1 MKKAPKKLPIL
12 LASFLLPACVLTAA
26 LALTGVTPFGSR
38 SLGVQDMSN
47 QYLAFLASLRD
58 MLSGR
63 ASFLYLPSMALGGSM
78 TGVTAYY
85 LISPLN
91 LICCLFPREK
101 LLTAVTV
108 VYILRTGLCG
118 VTMALYVGQRRG
130 WSWRLTI
137 PALGYAL
144 MGYMSAYSINYQW
157 HDCIILLPIVALG
170 AARVAEGRRPWTYI
184 LSLAGAL
191 ALNFYIGYILCIFS
205 VLFFL
210 YELLCG
216 ETPRR
221 GRALLTFCL
230 GSLAAG
236 GLAAAVLI
244 PAFLSLQGGKAAL
257 ELEGLSFTV
266 KFHLPRLLA
275 KLFPGAFNFDELNP
289 DGLPNIFT
297 GTATAA
303 LAVLYLMNRAVPR
316 RRRVGGALLALAL
329 VLSFWLAPLDL
340 FWHAMNEPTWYNYR
354 YSFLFSFLLAAAA
367 DGALA
372 AFRAGTR
379 PWHLLTPLA
388 AAAVCAALAF
398 AGQSYGFF
406 SSWHIALWSGAVTA
420 LLCGGLWLALRP
432 DRTPRILACLGA
444 LILAVHMADLGLNAR
459 LTLAGLTVSAADS
472 QRWAAYVAEKSTALA
487 LADTGDQFIRIES
500 PDRMDLDRCEPML
513 FGYDGLSHY
522 SSTIPQKN
530 LDFLQRLGLT
540 RFTDLYVLYDGGV
553 TAGADSLLGV
563 GRLVTASTEK
573 PYGATGTSG
582 PYTVYENPFALPIGW
597 TADDTFAEV
606 TDGAD
611 CFGYIQA
618 LYEAA
623 APEVDRALYIPA
635 ETETALEGLQE
646 TDGGY
651 ALEGGTGTVTY
662 TLTPQADGP
671 LYGYLDIP
679 DYPGVM
685 VYVNDTFTAFYATAQ
700 QNGSLLLGTFSAGEP
715 VTVQVRASTDLTVRR
730 AAFVTEDADALAA
743 YSQAMA
749 DGACPLTKRSNAHF
763 TGSFTTGAGDSLLVL
778 TIPYD
783 RAWHI
788 TLDGQPVQAR
798 QVQDCLTAIPV
809 TAGSHTL
816 EMRYRPAG
824 LVPGGC
830 VSLLTAAV
838 CLAVSRKKKK

>member
-12 LASFLLPACVLTAA
+12 LLSFLLPAGVLTAA

-38 SLGVQDMSN
+38 SLGVQDMAN

-101 LLTAVTV
+101 LLAAVTV

-118 VTMALYVGQRRG
+118 VTMAVYGGQRRG
-130 WSWRLTI
+130 WSPRLLV

-144 MGYMSAYSINYQW
+144 MGYMSAYCINYQW
-157 HDCIILLPIVALG
+157 HDSIILLPIVALG

-216 ETPRR
+216 ENPRR
-221 GRALLTFCL
+221 GRALGSFCL
-230 GSLAAG
+230 SSLAAG

-244 PAFLSLQGGKAAL
+244 PAFLALQGGKAGL
-257 ELEGLSFTV
+257 SSEGLALTV
-266 KFHLPRLLA
+266 RFQLPRLLA
-275 KLFPGAFNFDELNP
+275 KLFPGAFDFDELNP
-289 DGLPNIFT
+289 SGLPNIFT
-297 GTATAA
+297 GTVTAA
-303 LAVLYLMNRAVPR
+303 LAVLYLMNRTIPR
-316 RRRVGGALLALAL
+316 RRRAGGAALALVL
-329 VLSFWLAPLDL
+329 VLSFWLTPLDL
-340 FWHAMNEPTWYNYR
+340 FWHGMNQPTWYNCR
-354 YSFLFSFLLAAAA
+354 YSFLLSFLLAAGA

-372 AFRAGTR
+372 SLRDGTR
-379 PWHLLTPLA
+379 PRHLLAPPA
-388 AAAVCAALAF
+388 AAAMCAALAF

-432 DRTPRILACLGA
+432 QTAPRLLAGAGA
-444 LILAVHMADLGLNAR
+444 LILAVHMADLGLNAER
-459 LTLAGLTVSAADS
+459 TLAGLTVSAADS
-472 QRWAAYVAEKSTALA
+472 QRWAAYVAEKSDALA
-487 LADTGDQFIRIES
+487 LADTGDQFIRVES

-540 RFTDLYVLYDGGV
+540 RFMGLYALYDGGV

-573 PYGATGTSG
+573 PYEAVGTGG
-582 PYTVYENPFALPIGW
+582 PYTGYENP
-597 TADDTFAEV
+597 
-606 TDGAD
+606 
-611 CFGYIQA
+611 
-618 LYEAA
+618 
-623 APEVDRALYIPA
+623 
-635 ETETALEGLQE
+635 
-646 TDGGY
+646 
-651 ALEGGTGTVTY
+651 
-662 TLTPQADGP
+662 
-671 LYGYLDIP
+671 
-679 DYPGVM
+679 
-685 VYVNDTFTAFYATAQ
+685 
-700 QNGSLLLGTFSAGEP
+700 
-715 VTVQVRASTDLTVRR
+715 
-730 AAFVTEDADALAA
+730 
-743 YSQAMA
+743 
-749 DGACPLTKRSNAHF
+749 
-763 TGSFTTGAGDSLLVL
+763 
-778 TIPYD
+778 
-783 RAWHI
+783 
-788 TLDGQPVQAR
+788 
-798 QVQDCLTAIPV
+798 
-809 TAGSHTL
+809 
-816 EMRYRPAG
+816 
-824 LVPGGC
+824 
-830 VSLLTAAV
+830 
-838 CLAVSRKKKK
+838 